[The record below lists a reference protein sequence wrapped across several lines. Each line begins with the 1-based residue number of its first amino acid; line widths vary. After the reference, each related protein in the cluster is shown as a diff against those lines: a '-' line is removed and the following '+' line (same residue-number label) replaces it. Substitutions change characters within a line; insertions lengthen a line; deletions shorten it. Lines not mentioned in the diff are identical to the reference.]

1 MVWGSLAWVQVL
13 SIVLQPEG
21 RGAVLPSV
29 LESRWVRAGTVRIAW
44 DGTGRAFGAFV
55 GALQV
60 SACAGGTVR

>member
-1 MVWGSLAWVQVL
+1 M
-13 SIVLQPEG
+13 
-21 RGAVLPSV
+21 LPSV